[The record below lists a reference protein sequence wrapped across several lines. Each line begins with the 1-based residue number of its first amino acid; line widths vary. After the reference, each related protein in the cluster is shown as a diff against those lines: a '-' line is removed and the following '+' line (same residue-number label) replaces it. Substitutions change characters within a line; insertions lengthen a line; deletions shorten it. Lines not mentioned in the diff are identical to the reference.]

1 MVLKKL
7 RLLINDIKR
16 SLLIKVTSIGWLIFF
31 PFLVQAGTFLE
42 TFDDGVEGWQE
53 FFQHDVPPGSW
64 EIIDFELRGVNN
76 TGLLHSLTTG
86 DETWRDYTI
95 EFDVKPLKKHRPGGI
110 AIAARINR
118 TSSMALWCII
128 GDSIFPIAKHEARTS
143 CFGSDL
149 RNLILRLSSEN
160 SSLLELK
167 KWSTLKL
174 SVQGNNLTFWING
187 KMPLDRMKIPV
198 ILGKPNVDI
207 EEVPEHLR
215 GNFVELDE
223 FPDFFTGGAGFG
235 LSGYTALFD
244 NIIITGNGIPN
255 RGGLS
260 VAPGAKLATTWGNLK
275 RF

>member
-1 MVLKKL
+1 MKFVISMGVLFL
-7 RLLINDIKR
+7 FAF
-16 SLLIKVTSIGWLIFF
+16 SIE
-31 PFLVQAGTFLE
+31 AGTFLE
-42 TFDDGVEGWQE
+42 TFDDGVLEGWQE
-53 FFQHDVPPGSW
+53 FFAHDVPPGSW

-76 TGLLHSLTTG
+76 TGLLHSFTTG

-110 AIAARINR
+110 AIAARISG
-118 TSSMALWCII
+118 TSALWCMI
-128 GDSIFPIAKHEARTS
+128 GDSIFPIAKHEAKTS

-174 SVQGNNLTFWING
+174 SVQGRNLTFWING
-187 KMPLDRMKIPV
+187 KMPLDPIRIPV

-207 EEVPEHLR
+207 EKVPEHLR
-215 GNFVELDE
+215 GNFVPLDE
-223 FPDFFTGGAGFG
+223 FPDFSTGGAGFG

-244 NIIITGNGIPN
+244 NVIITGNGIPN

-260 VAPGAKLATTWGNLK
+260 VAPRAKLATTWGNLK
-275 RF
+275 RFRESL

>member
-1 MVLKKL
+1 M
-7 RLLINDIKR
+7 
-16 SLLIKVTSIGWLIFF
+16 KVASIGWLIFF

-42 TFDDGVEGWQE
+42 NFNDGVLEGWQE
-53 FFQHDVPPGSW
+53 IFPHNVPPGSW
-64 EIIDFELRGVNN
+64 EIIDFELRAENN

-110 AIAARINR
+110 AIAARFNG
-118 TSSMALWCII
+118 TSALWCII
-128 GDSIFPIAKHEARTS
+128 GDAIFPLAKHEAKTS
-143 CFGSDL
+143 CFGSDF
-149 RNLILRLSSEN
+149 RDLILPLSSEN

-174 SVQGNNLTFWING
+174 SVQGNNVTLWING
-187 KMPLDRMKIPV
+187 KMPVDRMKIPV
-198 ILGKPNVDI
+198 IQRGIVDI
-207 EEVPEHLR
+207 EKIPEHLR
-215 GNFVELDE
+215 ENFEEIDE

-244 NIIITGNGIPN
+244 NVIITGDGIPN

-260 VAPGAKLATTWGNLK
+260 VAPRAKLAITWGDLK